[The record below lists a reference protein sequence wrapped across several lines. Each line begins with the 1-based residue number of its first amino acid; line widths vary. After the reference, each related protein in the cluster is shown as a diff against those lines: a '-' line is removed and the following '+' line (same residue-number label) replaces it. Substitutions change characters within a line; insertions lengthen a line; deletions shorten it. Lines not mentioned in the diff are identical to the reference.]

1 MSVGGLLSSGAMV
14 LTAVVMVVGC
24 GAGGASTAGTV
35 NIPTLPSPSPGV
47 EVLCASALH
56 APFTL
61 EGAATASPAVWG
73 VDIARHRFGI
83 VWPPG
88 FSARFSPG
96 LEILDTSGAVVARQG
111 TVSDAGGAGD
121 DPFYVCSIDGKI
133 Y

>member
-1 MSVGGLLSSGAMV
+1 MSIGKLLSSGAKILAATV
-14 LTAVVMVVGC
+14 LVIGCEAGSAPTA
-24 GAGGASTAGTV
+24 ATV
-35 NIPTLPSPSPGV
+35 NIPTQPSPSPGV
-47 EVLCASALH
+47 EVLCAA
-56 APFTL
+56 AQRTPFRL
-61 EGAATASPAVWG
+61 EGNANASPAVWG